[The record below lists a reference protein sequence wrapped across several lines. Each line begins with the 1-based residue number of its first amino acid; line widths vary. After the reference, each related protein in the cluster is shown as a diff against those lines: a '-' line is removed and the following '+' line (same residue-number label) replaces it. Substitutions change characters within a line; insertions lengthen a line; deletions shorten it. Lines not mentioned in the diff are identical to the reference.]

1 MKLQRVLTL
10 MMFSMAIWDAG
21 ALAASPQPAAKSTD
35 QTPHQVYG
43 TIRAIKGGMLT
54 LETREKR
61 SLEVDA
67 APAVKS
73 YRSSVLNVGGTV
85 IVEGQYDAKGVLHAE
100 TIQRAKTS
108 PAIWP
113 ADR

>member
-1 MKLQRVLTL
+1 MPRVLIF
-10 MMFSMAIWDAG
+10 MMVLMAIWSAG
-21 ALAASPQPAAKSTD
+21 ALPVPAQPAAKSAD
-35 QTPHQVYG
+35 QEPHQVYG
-43 TIRAIKGGMLT
+43 TIRAIKSGRLT

-61 SLEVDA
+61 QVEVDA
-67 APAVKS
+67 GPAIKA

-85 IVEGQYDAKGVLHAE
+85 VVQGQYDAKGVLHAE
-100 TIQRAKTS
+100 TIQRAKAS

>member
-1 MKLQRVLTL
+1 MKLQRILTF
-10 MMFSMAIWDAG
+10 MMVSMAIWG
-21 ALAASPQPAAKSTD
+21 TRVLPAAPQPAAKITD

-61 SLEVDA
+61 TVEVDA

-85 IVEGQYDAKGVLHAE
+85 IIEGQYDVKGVLHAE

-108 PAIWP
+108 PATWP

>member
-1 MKLQRVLTL
+1 MQRLLVTTL
-10 MMFSMAIWDAG
+10 IAIWNVG
-21 ALAASPQPAAKSTD
+21 AITAWSQPAAKSTE
-35 QTPHQVYG
+35 QTPHQIYG
-43 TIRAIKGGMLT
+43 TIRSIKSDRLT

-61 SLEVDA
+61 LVEVDA
-67 APAVKS
+67 ATAIKT

-85 IVEGQYDAKGVLHAE
+85 IVEGEYDGKGVLHAE
-100 TIQRAKTS
+100 TIQRAKVS

>member
-1 MKLQRVLTL
+1 VKLHRVLTL
-10 MMFSMAIWDAG
+10 MMVSMAIWGTG
-21 ALAASPQPAAKSTD
+21 ALAASPQPAAKSTG

-43 TIRAIKGGMLT
+43 TIRAIKGAILT

-61 SLEVDA
+61 SVEVDA
-67 APAVKS
+67 AKAVKS

-85 IVEGQYDAKGVLHAE
+85 IVEGPYDAKGVLQAE
-100 TIQRAKTS
+100 TIQRAKAS
-108 PAIWP
+108 PATWP